1 MPVTGDINNRSG
13 IYTFAAHVDGSTG
26 CHPSEDE
33 REIPLAAGERFPP
46 IRSCEKVAVW
56 ELARN
61 A

>member
-1 MPVTGDINNRSG
+1 MPVTGNLNDRSG
-13 IYTFAAHVDGSTG
+13 IYEFAGHVDGSTG
-26 CHPSEDE
+26 CHPSEEE

-46 IRSCEKVAVW
+46 IRSCGKAAVR